1 MKEQL
6 IRVKGHR
13 LSFWE
18 DGKMIFET
26 YCGYGRNGFTSEK
39 REGDGCT
46 PLGTFTLPLAFGTVR
61 NPGTALEYRQIGPLS
76 YWSGE
81 KEHYNRWVELES
93 DSAPMSASERLA
105 DYPTQYRYA
114 MFIGYN
120 AEEPEWG
127 RGSAIFLH
135 CRASDHWSTAGCISI
150 ARAKM
155 LRLLRECRP
164 GVKIT
169 IEEN

>member
-1 MKEQL
+1 MKGQF
-6 IRVKGHR
+6 IKVKGHR

-18 DGKMIFET
+18 GDALVFET
-26 YCGYGRNGFTSEK
+26 YCGYGRNGFTSDK

-46 PLGTFTLPLAFGTVR
+46 PVGTFPLLLAFGTGR
-61 NPGTALEYRQIGPLS
+61 NPGTAMEYRQIGPLS
-76 YWSGE
+76 FWSGE
-81 KEHYNRWVELES
+81 KESYNRWVELE
-93 DSAPMSASERLA
+93 DESASMPRSERLA
-105 DYPTQYRYA
+105 DYPVQYRHA

-120 AEEPEWG
+120 ADAPEWG

-164 GVKIT
+164 GVTVT
-169 IEEN
+169 IEEG